1 MTTIF
6 NRTFAALAMLTSLAV
21 GNAVKAE
28 DFPDRPVTIIVPY
41 APGGQGDITGRL
53 IAEHLSGLIGQPVT
67 VENQSGANGV
77 IGISAIA
84 EAEPDGYTIGVV
96 VASHAMA
103 RALVPNLPYDPVKSF
118 APITTTA
125 RTDIVLVANPKLG
138 VHDLKGFIEY
148 AKAHPGEVAFDSSGP
163 GSNSHVFGEWL
174 ADTAGLDLIHVPY
187 KGAGDALPDLLSG
200 VLQFSFKSVP
210 AVRGYLDNKQLV
222 AIAAGGPERTPIYP
236 DLPTAAEQGL
246 TGFAANSWGMV
257 MAPAKVPADRIA
269 FLNAKIV
276 EVLKRPDVV
285 DKFHSMGANVV
296 ANTPDEART
305 MLENEE
311 KTYSDLIS
319 RLGITL
325 NK

>member
-1 MTTIF
+1 MTTIWR
-6 NRTFAALAMLTSLAV
+6 RTCTALALLTSLAM
-21 GNAVKAE
+21 GTAAQAE
-28 DFPDRPVTIIVPY
+28 DFPSRPVTIIVPY

-118 APITTTA
+118 TPITTTA

-138 VHDLKGFIEY
+138 VHDLKGFIAY
-148 AKAHPGEVAFDSSGP
+148 AKTHPGDVAFDSSGP

-174 ADTAGLDLIHVPY
+174 AEAAGLDLIHVPY

-200 VLQFSFKSVP
+200 VLQFGFKSVP
-210 AVRGYLDNKQLV
+210 AVRGYLDNKQLI
-222 AIAAGGPERTPIYP
+222 AIASGGPERTPIYP

-246 TGFAANSWGMV
+246 PGFAANSWGMV
-257 MAPAKVPADRIA
+257 MAPADVPADRVA
-269 FLNAKIV
+269 YLNAKIV

-285 DKFHSMGANVV
+285 EKFQSMGANVI

-305 MLENEE
+305 MLEGEE

-319 RLGITL
+319 RLGISL